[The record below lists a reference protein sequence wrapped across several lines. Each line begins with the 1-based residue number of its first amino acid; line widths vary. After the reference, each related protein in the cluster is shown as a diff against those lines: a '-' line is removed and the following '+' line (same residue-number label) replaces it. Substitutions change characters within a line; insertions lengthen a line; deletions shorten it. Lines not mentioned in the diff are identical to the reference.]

1 MCLFTNERYK
11 SYQTGF
17 SFGRLGHAPGVGLGG
32 TVGGWGR
39 GSIFF
44 SVFNQSWCL
53 SYLHERHMQ
62 QHSFLGPPS
71 PGALGRGQRS
81 NIIKSQLLSQFQ
93 IFLNQTLCVSQMKD
107 IKHITQ
113 DLYYVPWVMLKGLGL
128 WGAAGVKNLIF

>member
-44 SVFNQSWCL
+44 SEIQPELVS
-53 SYLHERHMQ
+53 SYLHEWHMQ

-71 PGALGRGQRS
+71 PGALGEGP
-81 NIIKSQLLSQFQ
+81 K
-93 IFLNQTLCVSQMKD
+93 
-107 IKHITQ
+107 
-113 DLYYVPWVMLKGLGL
+113 
-128 WGAAGVKNLIF
+128 VKYQ